1 MNERTWIPL
10 LAYSER
16 SQGPNGYHARQPEED
31 AVLRIGRRV
40 IRELRAAIVADLARD
55 QERPASAARAFR
67 CLDTG
72 IMCGASFTVVHAEA
86 STRVLTVTLVGGFVF
101 CRYNVES
108 DGRIG
113 DVTFAAD
120 QRALV
125 VWEHGVARRFDN
137 VTTLSAFLLLPLLTC

>member
-1 MNERTWIPL
+1 MNERTWIQL

-16 SQGPNGYHARQPEED
+16 FQGPNGHHARERED

-40 IRELRAAIVADLARD
+40 IRELHAAIVADLARD
-55 QERPASAARAFR
+55 QERSASAARAFR

-72 IMCGASFTVVHAEA
+72 IMCGASFTVVHAEG
-86 STRVLTVTLVGGFVF
+86 SRRVLTVTLVGGFVF
-101 CRYNVES
+101 CRYSVES
-108 DGRIG
+108 DSRIG
-113 DVTFAAD
+113 EVTFAAD